1 MQILT
6 AGSFLNLENDS
17 GVEALKFT
25 ARRLAEHSASVVA
38 ENLNIASLENLAN
51 SLWEK
56 AEYLT
61 RETERRRLQEVFT
74 QNFSERFR
82 ELKPEVSGAKN
93 SSFETESKVST
104 INTIGS
110 VNPLPTPEKT
120 ESGESE
126 NANCAKL
133 LPSAVSKEDKTVAQ
147 EKSDEF
153 LGFVENDKSLEETTI
168 TESEA
173 KMTTTSEASALTNA
187 QTAHEPVSEKLKPE
201 NLSSVDEKSNTENQ
215 TGDKSD
221 SEAEKP
227 NDAKPQTDTTS
238 AKSENITTSVSKN
251 NAPATNAKES
261 FDFEKC
267 TINLNLTLLP
277 TESGGIKR
285 KAIISAASH
294 DLPPEIDF
302 LEIAEG
308 EDLTSIANLV
318 QEKLKRFQQ
327 TLPVKYI
334 EQLRASKTKSARKPS
349 TAKANTAP
357 TKTEND
363 KPSKEKESGEP
374 KGQDEKSVE
383 PEKTQALANAEEN
396 KTSVSSDFMPTVNQ
410 TNAAHEIQQSLF

>member
-1 MQILT
+1 MQTLT

-17 GVEALKFT
+17 TIEALKFT
-25 ARRLAEHSASVVA
+25 AQRLAEHSANVVK
-38 ENLNIASLENLAN
+38 EKLNSSALENLAN

-61 RETERRRLQEVFT
+61 RETERRRLQEIFT

-93 SSFETESKVST
+93 SSFETESNAST
-104 INTIGS
+104 IENI
-110 VNPLPTPEKT
+110 
-120 ESGESE
+120 ESDESE
-126 NANCAKL
+126 NATSENVL
-133 LPSAVSKEDKTVAQ
+133 SSAVSKEDKTVAQ
-147 EKSDEF
+147 GKSDEF
-153 LGFVENDKSLEETTI
+153 LGFVENDKSLEEKTI

-173 KMTTTSEASALTNA
+173 KMTTAPEETALTNA

-201 NLSSVDEKSNTENQ
+201 NLSSVDEKTNMENQ
-215 TGDKSD
+215 TVDKTESAAEKSNVAKSQTDTISAKSD
-221 SEAEKP
+221 SS
-227 NDAKPQTDTTS
+227 TM
-238 AKSENITTSVSKN
+238 SVNSN
-251 NAPATNAKES
+251 NTPATDAKES

-302 LEIAEG
+302 LQIAEG

-334 EQLRASKTKSARKPS
+334 EQLRASKTKAAKKPS
-349 TAKANTAP
+349 TVKANTAP
-357 TKTEND
+357 IQLTND
-363 KPSKEKESGEP
+363 KSGSEKEVGKQKLQTE
-374 KGQDEKSVE
+374 ESVE
-383 PEKTQALANAEEN
+383 PEKTPALEN
-396 KTSVSSDFMPTVNQ
+396 KTTLSSDFMPTVNQ
-410 TNAAHEIQQSLF
+410 TNAANEIQQSLF